1 MTEREKV
8 EEAKRW
14 IDCLAQGIHP
24 VTGEILPDSDV
35 VNNVRVSRCLF
46 YVSDLLRRQL
56 DRFFPEKGSCSP
68 SLDGTRM
75 SFSARPI
82 PVSDLARRLSAA
94 AQLPDGQKI
103 PYRLV
108 VEWLLAT
115 GFLREVIR
123 TDGHKSRRPTQKGEQ
138 LGIVV
143 ESRTENGRNYPVVL
157 YKENA
162 QHFVAEHLDEILAY
176 AAGTP

>member
-24 VTGEILPDSDV
+24 VTEEILPDSDV

-56 DRFFPEKGSCSP
+56 NRKFPEEDTRFP
-68 SLDGTRM
+68 SSLGAQIA
-75 SFSARPI
+75 FSAQPI
-82 PVSDLARRLSAA
+82 TASDLARHLSVA
-94 AQLPDGQKI
+94 AQMPRGRKLS
-103 PYRLV
+103 YRLLTD
-108 VEWLLAT
+108 WLMAKGL
-115 GFLREVIR
+115 LREVIQS
-123 TDGHKSRRPTQKGEQ
+123 DGRKRRRPTPMGEQ

-143 ESRTENGRNYPVVL
+143 EYCKDNERSYPVVL
-157 YKENA
+157 YKESA
-162 QHFVAEHLDEILAY
+162 QRFVVEHLDELLSY
-176 AAGTP
+176 AVGKP